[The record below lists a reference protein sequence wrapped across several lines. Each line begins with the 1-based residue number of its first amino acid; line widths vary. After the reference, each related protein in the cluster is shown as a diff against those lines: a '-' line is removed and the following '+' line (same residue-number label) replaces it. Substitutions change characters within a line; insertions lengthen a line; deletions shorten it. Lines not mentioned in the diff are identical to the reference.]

1 MTKTEKG
8 SRKAAFSFLEANTG
22 APLPGLAASA
32 ANRIPRWLLILIVLL
47 YIGHGLFYRDPWRGD
62 DMLGLA
68 LARTTAEGLL
78 RGDFS
83 LLLLPQLGDLAWN
96 QQGPLWTA
104 LLAIFMLPAY
114 LWAASAAS
122 PVPIHLLD
130 DLARIPVALAM
141 ALGLVAVWKATDRFA
156 RRREAQPVDPLGL
169 GPRASAFG
177 KTLGDCALLLTIA
190 ALGLVYPLHQLGTA
204 AIELLL
210 QALLLWALATAPE
223 TPKRAG
229 LQAGSIVAASLLT
242 QGVGLALAQAVSVVC
257 VLILV
262 QPFRQIQ
269 KVFLLRWLLV
279 AVGLIG
285 LWLLAASIA
294 LPVTRINEW
303 WLSSFSN
310 WWVTTRPISNRNFF
324 NIIEPWLRESLW
336 RWWPIWPIAIFG
348 LLSIR
353 HTHLNRAPHW
363 FVPLILAVITTTFGA
378 VGPSHW
384 EIHQFAPIVPLAMI
398 AAFSLLSLPRR
409 IGNLVDWF
417 AVVLFTAAGIF
428 VWLYWTALNFGIPAN
443 LAAKVPLRAPGI
455 VGTANFYEIAI
466 GLIASLAWIG
476 LVQWRIRRGEPRLW
490 RPVALSSGGVLLL
503 WSLLTTL
510 WLPAIDRI
518 QGQGLLAESIRQGWI
533 QAASNRLETPPHE
546 LYQPSGQIKRQAA
559 LLDGAC
565 VNLSG
570 QSINLDAMAVAIS
583 ELPISSNPNCLWRL
597 DVLSKPEQQTQQA
610 TSNTD
615 WKIIWQ
621 SSDEDRRGRHRYL
634 LLERIR

>member
-114 LWAASAAS
+114 FWAASTAS
-122 PVPIHLLD
+122 PIPIHLLD

-242 QGVGLALAQAVSVVC
+242 QGVGLAITQLISVAC
-257 VLILV
+257 VLLWASPLRRIS
-262 QPFRQIQ
+262 
-269 KVFLLRWLLV
+269 KEFLARMAITMLMLTAIWLAAGLTMLPDDRMIEWWRL
-279 AVGLIG
+279 GLIG
-285 LWLLAASIA
+285 PSAAA
-294 LPVTRINEW
+294 DATA
-303 WLSSFSN
+303 SFAIFQS
-310 WWVTTRPISNRNFF
+310 V
-324 NIIEPWLRESLW
+324 EPWLRESLW

-353 HTHLNRAPHW
+353 QTRLSRSPHW
-363 FVPLILAVITTTFGA
+363 SVPITLTAVAVILGLFGPA
-378 VGPSHW
+378 HW
-384 EIHQFAPIVPLAMI
+384 KVQHIVPIVPLAML
-398 AAFSLLSLPRR
+398 AAFSLLSLPRP
-409 IGNLVDWF
+409 IVNLVDWF
-417 AVVLFTAAGIF
+417 AVTLFTTAGIF
-428 VWLYWTALNFGIPAN
+428 VWLYWTALNFGVPAP
-443 LAAKVPLRAPGI
+443 LAAKVPLRVPGI
-455 VGTANFYEIAI
+455 VGTANLYEIF
-466 GLIASLAWIG
+466 IG
-476 LVQWRIRRGEPRLW
+476 LVATIAWVALVLWRIRRGAPRLW

-510 WLPAIDRI
+510 WLPAIDRL
-518 QGQGLLAESIRQGWI
+518 QGQRLLAASLEQGWLQSASTRLGI
-533 QAASNRLETPPHE
+533 APDVLEKQVAMDRDSLPAA
-546 LYQPSGQIKRQAA
+546 
-559 LLDGAC
+559 AC
-565 VNLSG
+565 VGPSQ
-570 QSINLDAMAVAIS
+570 QSTAFDAMAIAAS
-583 ELPISSNPNCLWRL
+583 RLPISSRPACLWQL
-597 DVLSKPEQQTQQA
+597 GIVGGPEQETANTTAGQQ
-610 TSNTD
+610 
-615 WKIIWQ
+615 WRVVWQ
-621 SSDEDRRGRHRYL
+621 SNAEDRRGRQRYL

>member
-32 ANRIPRWLLILIVLL
+32 ANRIPRWLLILVVLL

-114 LWAASAAS
+114 FWAALTAS

-141 ALGLVAVWKATDRFA
+141 AFGLVAVWKATDRFA

-229 LQAGSIVAASLLT
+229 LQAGSIVVASLLT
-242 QGVGLALAQAVSVVC
+242 QGVGLAITQIISLAC
-257 VLILV
+257 VFIWV
-262 QPFRQIQ
+262 QPLRRIS
-269 KVFLLRWLLV
+269 KEFLARAVLTTIMLTAIWLAAASILLPGDRILGWWRL
-279 AVGLIG
+279 GLIG
-285 LWLLAASIA
+285 LSPATDGAASAAIFQS
-294 LPVTRINEW
+294 VG
-303 WLSSFSN
+303 
-310 WWVTTRPISNRNFF
+310 
-324 NIIEPWLRESLW
+324 PWLRESLW

-353 HTHLNRAPHW
+353 QTRLSRSPHW
-363 FVPLILAVITTTFGA
+363 SVPIALAA
-378 VGPSHW
+378 VAIVLGLLGPDHW
-384 EIHQFAPIVPLAMI
+384 KVQHIVPIVPLAMI
-398 AAFSLLSLPRR
+398 AAFSLLSLPRP
-409 IGNLVDWF
+409 IVNLVDWF
-417 AVVLFTAAGIF
+417 AVTLFTAAGIF
-428 VWLYWTALNFGIPAN
+428 VWLYWTALNFGVPAA
-443 LAAKVPLRAPGI
+443 LAAKVPLRVPGI
-455 VGTANFYEIAI
+455 IGTANLYEILI
-466 GLIASLAWIG
+466 GVVATIAWIA
-476 LVQWRIRRGEPRLW
+476 LVLWRIRRGAPRLW

-503 WSLLTTL
+503 WSLLATL
-510 WLPAIDRI
+510 WLPAIDRL
-518 QGQGLLAESIRQGWI
+518 QGQRLLAGSLERGWL
-533 QAASNRLETPPHE
+533 QSASARLGITPDLLE
-546 LYQPSGQIKRQAA
+546 KQITMDRNSLPVA
-559 LLDGAC
+559 AC
-565 VNLSG
+565 VGPSQ
-570 QSINLDAMAVAIS
+570 QSTAFDAMAIAAS
-583 ELPISSNPNCLWRL
+583 RLPISSRPACLWRL
-597 DVLSKPEQQTQQA
+597 GIVGEFEREVTNATVGQQ
-610 TSNTD
+610 
-615 WKIIWQ
+615 WRVVWQ
-621 SSDEDRRGRHRYL
+621 SNAEDRRGRQRYL
-634 LLERIR
+634 LLERLQ